1 MVNDAGVV
9 IGIVVDVGSEH
20 ATHAVPI
27 AYARQIAE
35 DFINY
40 GHAKHSWLGIKGVD
54 LEADVATDLAV
65 DGGVRIT
72 GVIEGSPAH
81 DAGLRKGDVITGFD
95 GQTVLSMTELI
106 LELRRNPPGYEV
118 EAQ

>member
-1 MVNDAGVV
+1 M
-9 IGIVVDVGSEH
+9 
-20 ATHAVPI
+20 
-27 AYARQIAE
+27 
-35 DFINY
+35 
-40 GHAKHSWLGIKGVD
+40 
-54 LEADVATDLAV
+54 

-118 EAQ
+118 EVRYLRAERAKMLSLTVANRHIDDTT